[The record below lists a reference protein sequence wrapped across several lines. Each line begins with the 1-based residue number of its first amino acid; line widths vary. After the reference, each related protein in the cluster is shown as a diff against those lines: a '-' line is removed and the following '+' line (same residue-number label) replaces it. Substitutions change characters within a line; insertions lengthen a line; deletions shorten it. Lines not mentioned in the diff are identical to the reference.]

1 MQTLEQYLDEYGQS
15 HRNPLNQK
23 IHFVC
28 VPLIFVASLGLA
40 WCLPIGAWLGME
52 QPLAYWINGAT
63 IGGAIASIFYFL
75 MGLRPTL
82 VITGWFAASVAIIVG
97 IDQSAL
103 SLLWTSVIVW
113 VAAWIAQFY
122 GHKVEGAKPSFAKDM
137 LFLLVGPLFVV
148 DELTGGFFGRS
159 HSAHS

>member
-28 VPLIFVASLGLA
+28 VPLIFVATLGLA
-40 WCLPIGAWLGME
+40 WCLPIGAWMGLE

-63 IGGAIASIFYFL
+63 IGGAIASVFYFV
-75 MGLRPTL
+75 MGLRATL
-82 VITGWFAASVAIIVG
+82 VITAWFAASVAIIVG

-103 SLLWTSVIVW
+103 SLLWTSVVVW

-148 DELTGGFFGRS
+148 DELTGGFFGGNNT
-159 HSAHS
+159 AHS